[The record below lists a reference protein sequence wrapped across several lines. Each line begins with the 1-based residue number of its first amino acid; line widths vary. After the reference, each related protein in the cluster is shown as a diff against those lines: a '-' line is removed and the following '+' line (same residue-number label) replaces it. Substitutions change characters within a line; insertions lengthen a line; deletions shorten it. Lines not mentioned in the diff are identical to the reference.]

1 MLSYKMMGINIG
13 LNRYDNFL
21 EQICSLSVA
30 KYTNDLSSPKL
41 FPWKKQQIQDGSLC
55 WPY

>member
-41 FPWKKQQIQDGSLC
+41 FPWKMQQIQDGSLC
-55 WPY
+55 